1 MSSGVGRRG
10 LGDATYRILEVGNE
24 VVAVLVLL
32 EASERH
38 LRTGNVLNDR
48 VGPPECIMTWRE
60 ELTFFGFSRYSNSVS
75 SPQVTPLFTFAE
87 V

>member
-1 MSSGVGRRG
+1 MIVSSGVGRRE

-38 LRTGNVLNDR
+38 LRAGNVL
-48 VGPPECIMTWRE
+48 CIAGQVSLDAGGSKRLHTPSW
-60 ELTFFGFSRYSNSVS
+60 GSRGTRRGCSR
-75 SPQVTPLFTFAE
+75 PK
-87 V
+87 